1 MCRLASIS
9 NQRTTLSIGPVDASL
24 LWRWID
30 AVRFEPQQ
38 LADDAASA
46 DAANRNAAG
55 ALLPINLSSGFG
67 NAAFQQ
73 CPNFATTDEFGCMV
87 EEDFRRIGAKSY
99 FDFTLRFN
107 VSDNMTF
114 TAAVQNL
121 FDSKP
126 KVLGNTI
133 GSTSYNSGN
142 VYPSTY
148 DALGRRFSINLSASF

>member
-1 MCRLASIS
+1 
-9 NQRTTLSIGPVDASL
+9 VK
-24 LWRWID
+24 
-30 AVRFEPQQ
+30 FEPQQ

-55 ALLPINLSSGFG
+55 VLLPVSLASSAIG
-67 NAAFQQ
+67 NPAFQQ
-73 CPNFATTDEFGCMV
+73 CPNYQTTDDFGCMV

-121 FDSKP
+121 FDTKP
-126 KVLGNTI
+126 KVVGNTI
-133 GSTSYNSGN
+133 GNTSYNSGN

-148 DALGRRFSINLSASF
+148 DALGRRFAVSAKLKF